1 MSEERLSPKTVE
13 ALVMLYEVFKAPF
26 KIVAFA
32 LNGVWDVIKIKQ
44 PEQGVDMTIGVD
56 KTGHPKP

>member
-13 ALVMLYEVFKAPF
+13 ALGILYEVFKAPF

-32 LNGVWDVIKIKQ
+32 LNGIWDVIKIQQ

-56 KTGHPKP
+56 KTGHSNS